1 MGPKQRGERREAV
14 FYKWEKGGL
23 RGMVWMA
30 KSWATDM
37 LLIPGHSLKGVG
49 RVVWTMLPIL
59 FLFCCAALIQRRVN
73 GKSGTMT

>member
-1 MGPKQRGERREAV
+1 MGPKQREERREAV

-37 LLIPGHSLKGVG
+37 LLILGHGLKAVG
-49 RVVWTMLPIL
+49 QIMWTMLP
-59 FLFCCAALIQRRVN
+59 FMFF
-73 GKSGTMT
+73 M